1 MTKKSVSNH
10 QQHHKMAI
18 VIGATGLVGGF
29 LVKQLQASA
38 QYHTIY
44 QIVRHAPKSKPNV
57 QSENSEIKSN
67 IKNIVVPDFAHLDQ
81 ALVNLDLT
89 DADAFST
96 LGTTLKQAGGK
107 SAFKQVDFTYNLKF
121 AELVKQHGAR
131 HFLLLSATGA
141 DANSFIFYNKVKG
154 QLEDAVKQ
162 IGFEQLSVFH
172 PSLLIGEHSDKRML
186 EGIGQQVF
194 NAAKSL
200 LPPTWAYRPIEA
212 ERVAQAM
219 CMVANQLP
227 THTAKSNT
235 RNYSNADLLQL
246 TLENP
251 A

>member
-44 QIVRHAPKSKPNV
+44 QIVRHES
-57 QSENSEIKSN
+57 NSTTNNHSPQTSL
-67 IKNIVVPDFAHLDQ
+67 KNIVVPDFEHLDQ

-107 SAFKQVDFTYNLKF
+107 DAFKQVDFTYNLKF

-219 CMVANQLP
+219 CMVANQSP

-235 RNYSNADLLQL
+235 RTYSNADLLQL

>member
-38 QYHTIY
+38 QYHIIY

-107 SAFKQVDFTYNLKF
+107 DAFKQVDFTYNLKF
-121 AELVKQHGAR
+121 AELVKQKGAR
-131 HFLLLSATGA
+131 QFLLLSATGA

-219 CMVANQLP
+219 CMVANQSP

-235 RNYSNADLLQL
+235 RTYSNADLLQL